1 MIETMDEFST
11 KEKIILAGAEI
22 IVKEGIRKFTAKN
35 IGNKVGIT
43 DAAIYK
49 HFSSLDEII
58 VEIINRY
65 ISKCSQS
72 VDRAVGMELST
83 EETLKQVMREHIKVL
98 EETKGAVPILCFEFS
113 RSGNKKFFEILHN
126 FVKSYKEK
134 LSKILEKGQEEGIVR
149 EDIDPQETAMLFVGL
164 IQAKVFAYVMENREG
179 PIIKNPEG
187 LISDL
192 FYGIMKR

>member
-1 MIETMDEFST
+1 MIETMEEIST

-72 VDRAVGMELST
+72 VDRAVAMELST

>member
-1 MIETMDEFST
+1 MIEIMEELST
-11 KEKIILAGAEI
+11 REKIILAGAEI

-49 HFSSLDEII
+49 HFTSLDEII

-65 ISKCSQS
+65 ISRCSQS
-72 VDRAVGMELST
+72 VDRAISMNLPT

-113 RSGNKKFFEILHN
+113 RSGNKKFFDILHS
-126 FVKSYKEK
+126 FVESYKEK
-134 LSKILEKGQEEGIVR
+134 LSKILEIGQKEGIVR
-149 EDIDPQETAMLFVGL
+149 QDIDPKETAMLFVGL
-164 IQAKVFAYVMENREG
+164 IQAKVFAYIMENREG
-179 PIIKNPEG
+179 PIINNPEN
-187 LISDL
+187 LISEL

>member
-1 MIETMDEFST
+1 MLDTMEDLST
-11 KEKIILAGAEI
+11 KEKIILAGSEI
-22 IVKEGIRKFTAKN
+22 IVKEGLRKFTAKN

-49 HFSSLDEII
+49 HFTSLDEII

-65 ISKCSQS
+65 IARCSQS
-72 VDRAVGMELST
+72 VDRALAMNLST

-113 RSGNKKFFEILHN
+113 RSGNKKFFDILHG
-126 FVKSYKEK
+126 FVENYKEK
-134 LSKILEKGQEEGIVR
+134 LSNIIEKGKKEDIVR

-164 IQAKVFAYVMENREG
+164 IQAKVFAYIMENREG
-179 PIIKNPEG
+179 PIIRNPES
-187 LISDL
+187 LISEL